1 MGDAIVDSDG
11 NDKNREGRVTDGV
24 RTGADTTYECDVL
37 IVGSGCAGMS
47 AAVTAGH
54 NGLKVLIVEKEPRF
68 GGTTARSGG
77 WLWIPGTSLARAW
90 GINESPDQAR
100 TYLRHEA
107 GNSFDAARVDAFLTA
122 GPEAVDFFTTKTAL
136 RFDMPLVFPDYHAE
150 APGGTQGGRSMVT
163 RPFDGRELGPHI
175 QTLGAPL
182 PELTVFGMMLGSG
195 KEIIHFMRATK
206 SLTSAVYVAKRLSR
220 HLMDVMRHGRGMTL
234 TNGNALAGR
243 LAKSAFDLDIPLWL
257 SSPVRELIVEDD
269 AVRGALV
276 ERDGRVVR
284 VHAKRGVVLACGG
297 FPHDV
302 ARRKA
307 MFPHAPDGTQHYSPG
322 PAGNTGDGLRLAE
335 AVGGRVED
343 TLPNA
348 AAWVP
353 VSVTK
358 RKDGSSGVM
367 PHFIDR
373 AKPGVIAVMRDGAR
387 FANEGNSYHD
397 FVQAMMKAAKP
408 GEEIAAFLICDHKT
422 LRKYGLG
429 CVPPFPMPIG
439 HHVRTGYLMRGATLS
454 ELAAQA
460 GVDARGLET
469 TIAAF
474 NASAATGQDT
484 AFGKGSRA
492 YNRFQG
498 DALNGPNP
506 CIGPIEKGPF
516 YAIKMVIGD
525 LGTYAGIR
533 TDENARALDAD
544 GRVIDGLY
552 AAGNDM
558 ASIMG
563 GNYPGAGITL
573 GPALTFGYIAGRH
586 IADTSKP

>member
-1 MGDAIVDSDG
+1 MAGG
-11 NDKNREGRVTDGV
+11 EQE
-24 RTGADTTYECDVL
+24 TYECDALV
-37 IVGSGCAGMS
+37 VGSGCAGLS

-54 NGLKVLIVEKEPRF
+54 RGLNVLVVEKEQHF

-77 WLWIPGTSLARAW
+77 WLWIPGTSLARNW
-90 GINESPDQAR
+90 GIVESPEQAR

-107 GNSFDAARVDAFLTA
+107 GNAFDAARVDAFLNA
-122 GPEAVDFFTTKTAL
+122 GPEAVDFFTGKTAVS
-136 RFDMPLVFPDYHAE
+136 FDMPLTFPDYHAE
-150 APGGTQGGRSMVT
+150 APGGAQGGRSMVT
-163 RPFDGRELGPHI
+163 RPFDGHELGEHLKN
-175 QTLGAPL
+175 LGSPL

-206 SLTSAVYVAKRLSR
+206 SLTSALYVAKRLSK
-220 HLMDVMRHGRGMTL
+220 HAIDVMRNGRGMNL

-243 LAKSAFDLDIPLWL
+243 LAKSAFDLKIPLWL
-257 SSPVRELIVEDD
+257 SSPVRELIVADG
-269 AVRGALV
+269 AVRGAIV
-276 ERDGRVVR
+276 ERDGRTVR
-284 VHAKRGVVLACGG
+284 VNAKRGVVLACGG

-302 ARRKA
+302 ARRKT
-307 MFPHAPDGTQHYSPG
+307 MFPHAPTGNEHFSPG
-322 PAGNTGDGLRLAE
+322 PIGNTGDGLRLAE
-335 AVGGRVED
+335 AAGGHIED
-343 TLPNA
+343 SLPNA

-353 VSVTK
+353 VSITT
-358 RKDGSSGVM
+358 RKDGSYGVM

-373 AKPGVIAVMRDGAR
+373 AKPGVIAVTRDGGR

-408 GEEIAAFLICDHKT
+408 GEEIAAFLLCDHRA

-429 CVPPFPMPIG
+429 CVPPFPMPLG
-439 HHVRTGYLMRGATLS
+439 HHLRTGYLKRGASLA

-460 GVDARGLET
+460 GIDARGLEAT
-469 TIAAF
+469 VAEFNKTAAD
-474 NASAATGQDT
+474 GQDP

-492 YNRFQG
+492 YNRYQG
-498 DALNGPNP
+498 DALHGPNP
-506 CIGPIEKGPF
+506 CIAPVKDGPF

-533 TDENARALDAD
+533 TDANARALDAD
-544 GRVIDGLY
+544 GQPIAGLY

-573 GPALTFGYIAGRH
+573 GPALTFGYIAGKH
-586 IADTSKP
+586 IAGDGLG